1 MGVKWSLGE
10 GVWVRD
16 EGNLLC
22 REKSERYGCRGRV
35 LVDPQDEEAHA
46 EKQFHLF
53 LLESLKTFGENKRR
67 ETGCLQYFIF
77 RVRPCT
83 ESFPSTGGLK

>member
-1 MGVKWSLGE
+1 LGE

-53 LLESLKTFGENKRR
+53 LLESL
-67 ETGCLQYFIF
+67 
-77 RVRPCT
+77 
-83 ESFPSTGGLK
+83 